1 MPSLK
6 NYGPQHLIKFRGHSS
21 HFTERGCERMNGPV
35 LVPAT
40 LKKLRLNRSMKTYKT
55 VWNQK
60 MSFSSYGT
68 GMQKEEVR
76 KLLE

>member
-1 MPSLK
+1 
-6 NYGPQHLIKFRGHSS
+6 
-21 HFTERGCERMNGPV
+21 MNGPV

-55 VWNQK
+55 FWNQK